1 MMRYIFFI
9 FILFLFSCA
18 PENTIIA
25 EKHGAADDSIK
36 KLSSLDIALPI
47 AKPGDWLYEHKER
60 GQTFLEYIN
69 CNPISPNATQNVIY
83 IHPLGNFSRNT
94 DSIIHST
101 VEYLHAFFGL
111 KVNLLPVISDS
122 LIKPAYKRIR
132 EDGHLQ
138 YLTTFILDSLLVPRL
153 PKDGIALM
161 AITDTDLY
169 PKDSWNYVFG
179 QAYTRKKVG
188 VSSIFRYIENDKPE
202 KCLERLI
209 QTSSHEIGHMFSIL
223 HCTNAICVMN
233 GSNSMEESDGRP
245 NRLCSVCLNKL
256 CWNLKFNNRER
267 FKELSEYFN
276 KYKIQSDY
284 KLVVK
289 DLEIYSK

>member
-1 MMRYIFFI
+1 MRYIYFI
-9 FILFLFSCA
+9 FIVFLFSCA
-18 PENTIIA
+18 PENTIVA
-25 EKHGAADDSIK
+25 EKHDATYDSIK
-36 KLSSLDIALPI
+36 KLSALDIPLP
-47 AKPGDWLYEHKER
+47 KPNPGDWLFEHKEK

-69 CNPISPNATQNVIY
+69 CKPVSPNAIQHIIY
-83 IHPLGNFSRNT
+83 IQPLGNFSRTT
-94 DSIIHST
+94 DSIINST
-101 VEYLHAFFGL
+101 VEYLHGFFGL
-111 KVNLLPVISDS
+111 KVSLLPVISDS
-122 LIKPAYKRIR
+122 LIKPQYKRIR

-153 PKDGIALM
+153 PKDGIAMM

-169 PKDSWNYVFG
+169 PQDSWNYVFG

-188 VSSIFRYIENDKPE
+188 VSSIYRYIENDKPE

-233 GSNSMEESDGRP
+233 GSNSMEESDSRP

-256 CWNLKFNNRER
+256 SWNLKFNNFER
-267 FKELSEYFN
+267 FNKLKLYFE
-276 KYKIQSDY
+276 KCQMDIDY
-284 KLVVK
+284 KLVTK
-289 DLEIYSK
+289 DIEIYSK

>member
-1 MMRYIFFI
+1 MKCIYFI
-9 FILFLFSCA
+9 FIVFLFSCA
-18 PENTIIA
+18 PENTIVA
-25 EKHGAADDSIK
+25 EKRDATYDSIK
-36 KLSSLDIALPI
+36 KLSALDIALPI
-47 AKPGDWLYEHKER
+47 AKPGDWLYEHKEK

-69 CNPISPNATQNVIY
+69 CKPVSPNAILNVIY
-83 IHPLGNFSRNT
+83 IQPLGNFSPST

-101 VEYLHAFFGL
+101 VEYLHYFFGL
-111 KVNLLPVISDS
+111 KVVLLPVILDS

-153 PKDGIALM
+153 PEDGIALM

-169 PKDSWNYVFG
+169 PKDSWNFVFG
-179 QAYTRKKVG
+179 QAYTRKRVG
-188 VSSIFRYIENDKPE
+188 VSSIFRYLENDKPE

-233 GSNSMEESDGRP
+233 GSNSMEESDSRP

-256 CWNLKFNNRER
+256 SWNLKFNNTDR
-267 FKELSEYFN
+267 FKQLKLYFD
-276 KYKIQSDY
+276 KYQIHRDY
-284 KLVVK
+284 KLVAK